1 MKVFTIAIGA
11 AAVAAVLSLP
21 NRATAQD
28 SQGQSQPVPSIVTT
42 GEALVRRAPDQAF
55 ITLAVETRARNPK
68 DAQQQNAEQMTAVQQ
83 RVIAA
88 GIVKDAIRT
97 TGYRIQQEFDYP
109 NGRRVPREY
118 VARNGLEIRLDSVER
133 TGEILDATVQAGAT
147 SVTGVRFELKDRN
160 ALEREALRL
169 AVQDARA
176 RAEALAEGAGRTI
189 DRVLKIDDSRQPVV
203 AFRQME
209 MSARAAAADG
219 APTPIEVGLVE
230 VRAEVQLTV
239 SIK

>member
-1 MKVFTIAIGA
+1 MKVSTMAIGA
-11 AAVAAVLSLP
+11 AAMAAVLALP
-21 NRATAQD
+21 TSVTGQDAQN
-28 SQGQSQPVPSIVTT
+28 QPVPSIVTT
-42 GEALVRRAPDQAF
+42 GEAVVRRPPDQAF

-68 DAQQQNAEQMTAVQQ
+68 DAQQQNAELMTAVQQ
-83 RVIAA
+83 RVAAA
-88 GIVKDAIRT
+88 GIAKDAVRT

-118 VARNGLEIRLDSVER
+118 VARNGLEIRLDSIER
-133 TGEILDATVQAGAT
+133 TGEILDAMVQAGAT

-160 ALEREALRL
+160 AVEREALRL
-169 AVQDARA
+169 AVQDART
-176 RAEALAEGAGRTI
+176 RAEALADGAGRTV
-189 DRVLKIDDSRQPVV
+189 DRILKIDDSRQPVV

-219 APTPIEVGLVE
+219 APTPIEAGLVE

-239 SIK
+239 AIK